1 MLKQSLF
8 TALIIVLFT
17 VAPAHA
23 QEPTRAAF
31 WADNG
36 KVVFWQTNL
45 LTGNQGTC
53 AVKFGF
59 DGSAL
64 KQPIE
69 NLTLTIRI
77 TDKAGA
83 DLGVEKLVLKTFGA
97 SGVGRYTEGMFYGVT
112 KWPNQDEG
120 QWSPLC
126 DDGTTLSVESAIG
139 KQAGKVV
146 DLVRFG
152 QLEFTSFKKI
162 NVRVKK

>member
-1 MLKQSLF
+1 MLKQ
-8 TALIIVLFT
+8 TLFT
-17 VAPAHA
+17 VLTTVLLGIASAHA
-23 QEPTRAAF
+23 QEPARAAF

-53 AVKFGF
+53 VVKFGF

-64 KQPIE
+64 RQPIE
-69 NLTLTIRI
+69 NLTLAIRI
-77 TDKAGA
+77 IDKTGA
-83 DLGVEKLVLKTFGA
+83 DLGVEKLVLETFGA
-97 SGVGRYTEGMFYGVT
+97 SSVGRYTEGMFYGVT
-112 KWPNQDEG
+112 NWPNQADG

-139 KQAGKVV
+139 KQAGKFV
-146 DLVRFG
+146 DLVRFD
-152 QLEFTSFKKI
+152 QLEFTAFKKI